1 MNYAEQQRNP
11 TKHMVGVG
19 VVVLMHILLGW
30 AVLNGLARRV
40 VEVVR
45 GPIETKIIE
54 EVKPPPPPPPENLPP
69 PPKLPPPPP
78 AYMPPPEIKIETPP
92 PPAPTITVQTV
103 PPPPAPPVTIA
114 PPPAPEAP
122 PAPPAPPA
130 APVRVAPHVNFNTD
144 CVKPFYPPAA
154 ARAEATGVS
163 RIKVTVG
170 TDGRVTA
177 TEIAKSSGPTREHKL
192 LDRAAEA
199 AIRDT
204 CEFKPGTVDGKPQ
217 TLTTVVEYAW
227 KLE

>member
-1 MNYAEQQRNP
+1 VNYAEQQRNP
-11 TKHMVGVG
+11 TRHMVGVG

-114 PPPAPEAP
+114 PAVPEAP
-122 PAPPAPPA
+122 PAPPAPA
-130 APVRVAPHVNFNTD
+130 RVAPHVNFNTD
-144 CVKPFYPPAA
+144 CTKPPYPPAA
-154 ARAEATGVS
+154 ARAEATGVV
-163 RIKVTVG
+163 RVKVTVG
-170 TDGRVTA
+170 IDGRVTA

-204 CEFKPGTVDGKPQ
+204 CKFKPGTVDGKPQ
-217 TLTTVVEYAW
+217 TLTTTVEYVW

>member
-1 MNYAEQQRNP
+1 VNYAEQQRNP
-11 TKHMVGVG
+11 SKHMVGLG
-19 VVVLMHILLGW
+19 VVIVMHIILGW
-30 AVLNGLARRV
+30 ALLNGLARKV
-40 VEVVR
+40 VEVVK

-92 PPAPTITVQTV
+92 PPAPTITVQTT

-114 PPPAPEAP
+114 PPPAPDP
-122 PAPPAPPA
+122 VPAPPAPA
-130 APVRVAPHVNFNTD
+130 APVRVAPQVNFNAD
-144 CVKPFYPPAA
+144 CEKPSYPPAA

-163 RIKVTVG
+163 SIKVTVG
-170 TDGRVTA
+170 TDGRATA
-177 TEIAKSSGPTREHKL
+177 TEIAKSSGPSREHKL

-199 AIRDT
+199 AIKNT
-204 CEFKPGTVDGKPQ
+204 CKFKPGTVDGKPQ
-217 TLTTVVEYAW
+217 TLTTQVDYVW

>member
-11 TKHMVGVG
+11 TKHMVGIG
-19 VVVLMHILLGW
+19 VVIVMHIILGW
-30 AVLNGLARRV
+30 ALLNGLARKV
-40 VEVVR
+40 VEVVK

-78 AYMPPPEIKIETPP
+78 AFMPPPEVQIQNP
-92 PPAPTITVQTV
+92 PPAPAITVQTV

-114 PPPAPEAP
+114 PPPAPEPVPAP
-122 PAPPAPPA
+122 PAPPAPARVEPQVDFAKDCTKPA
-130 APVRVAPHVNFNTD
+130 
-144 CVKPFYPPAA
+144 YPSAA
-154 ARAEATGVS
+154 ARAEATGISV
-163 RIKVTVG
+163 IKVTVG
-170 TDGRVTA
+170 VDGRPTA
-177 TEIAKSSGPTREHKL
+177 TELAKSSGPSREHKQ

-204 CEFKPGTVDGKPQ
+204 CKFKPGTVDGKPQ
-217 TLTTVVEYAW
+217 PLTISVSYVW

>member
-1 MNYAEQQRNP
+1 VNYAEQQRNP
-11 TKHMVGVG
+11 TKHMVGIG
-19 VVVLMHILLGW
+19 VVVVMHIILGW
-30 AVLNGLARRV
+30 ALLNGLARRV
-40 VEVVR
+40 VEVVK

-92 PPAPTITVQTV
+92 VAPTITVQTV

-114 PPPAPEAP
+114 PPPSTETA
-122 PAPPAPPA
+122 PAPPAPA
-130 APVRVAPHVNFNTD
+130 RVAPQVNFNTD
-144 CVKPFYPPAA
+144 CVRPVYPPAA
-154 ARAEATGVS
+154 LRAEATGTS
-163 RIKVTVG
+163 IIKVTVG
-170 TDGRVTA
+170 VDGRATA
-177 TEIAKSSGPTREHKL
+177 TEIAKSSGPSREHKL

-204 CEFKPGTVDGKPQ
+204 CKFKPGTVDGKPEP
-217 TLTTVVEYAW
+217 LTTSVSYIW

>member
-11 TKHMVGVG
+11 TKHVVGLG
-19 VVVLMHILLGW
+19 VVIVMHIILGW
-30 AVLNGLARRV
+30 ALLNGLARKV
-40 VEVVR
+40 VEVVK

-78 AYMPPPEIKIETPP
+78 AFMPPPEVQIQN
-92 PPAPTITVQTV
+92 PAPAPAITVQTV

-122 PAPPAPPA
+122 PAPPAPS
-130 APVRVAPHVNFNTD
+130 RVAPQVNFNTD
-144 CVKPFYPPAA
+144 CTKPSYPPAA
-154 ARAEATGVS
+154 ARAEATGVV

-170 TDGRVTA
+170 IDGHATA
-177 TEIAKSSGPTREHKL
+177 TEIAKSSGPSREHKL

-204 CEFKPGTVDGKPQ
+204 CKFKPGTVDGKPEP
-217 TLTTVVEYAW
+217 LTTFVEYDW
-227 KLE
+227 KLQ